1 MMSSNQNPNRTNNA
15 LIPPVICEESLS
27 SGEQSPQHIEGIDG
41 N

>member
-1 MMSSNQNPNRTNNA
+1 MMSNHQNLNRTNNA

-27 SGEQSPQHIEGIDG
+27 SGQQSPQQIDGIDG